1 MYKFGCIILWNCP
14 FFSLRKKVS
23 GIHTFFESVM
33 VKYFILPLRSL
44 KARRLSF
51 HCWRKVIWTLYSC
64 KDEKVMWLKYYR
76 YIFSESII
84 NSFSC
89 IKKYISLWILIQCWR
104 RIYVFVPFKNLK
116 NCLSLWI
123 EKYFLSCL
131 NVRRQ
136 TIYAFVT
143 SYVVCCMIGFD
154 WRRLWEY

>member
-64 KDEKVMWLKYYR
+64 EDEKVMWLKYYR
-76 YIFSESII
+76 YIFSKYII
-84 NSFSC
+84 NFTNNS
-89 IKKYISLWILIQCWR
+89 
-104 RIYVFVPFKNLK
+104 YVFVPFKNLK

-136 TIYAFVT
+136 TIYAFVK